1 MITGLSLSVP
11 NFLIPNVF
19 PAKEDERL
27 PFSRRYVTKAYL
39 WIAIFNFIGNYFW
52 THYFFVCLGARYTFP
67 ITITLNGVPVPLF
80 LITQSYF
87 TTYFVISNI
96 VLRFFKNLRVSIFG
110 YALVVGLM
118 SWFFAFMET
127 WTIQSVFFFS
137 PRCFHI
143 IVFSLW

>member
-1 MITGLSLSVP
+1 MVGILSDNPSKRAGERFMILWSVVWIFFFACIVLSKAYETWGDVGYMITGLSLSVP

-67 ITITLNGVPVPLF
+67 ITITLNGV
-80 LITQSYF
+80 
-87 TTYFVISNI
+87 
-96 VLRFFKNLRVSIFG
+96 RK
-110 YALVVGLM
+110 
-118 SWFFAFMET
+118 
-127 WTIQSVFFFS
+127 
-137 PRCFHI
+137 
-143 IVFSLW
+143 